1 MLCSN
6 PNHPYEKNLIQPKPE
21 TLPVTVQFER
31 LEEMIKKMFGCVI
44 SLLVSLHLSKLCLI
58 KLNLKKKNYGSFPS
72 TKELDNF
79 ASSCLSNL

>member
-31 LEEMIKKMFGCVI
+31 RGNDKKNVWLCDKPTCI
-44 SLLVSLHLSKLCLI
+44 TSPLKTLS

>member
-31 LEEMIKKMFGCVI
+31 LEEMIKKFVWLCDKPTCI
-44 SLLVSLHLSKLCLI
+44 TSPLKTLS
-58 KLNLKKKNYGSFPS
+58 KLNLKKKRIM
-72 TKELDNF
+72 
-79 ASSCLSNL
+79 ALSPLQKS